1 MIFDRYRSTMLGLIT
16 GSGLYDI
23 PGLEKSR
30 TEEVPTPYGSVHLTL
45 GTWNGCPVAFIPRHG
60 ASHRIPPHRIN
71 YRANMRALDDA
82 GAGAVVATAVCGGIN
97 PRYGV
102 GEMVLIDQFIDM
114 THGRETTF
122 FDDEVRHTDMSD
134 PYDGDLRRLLMEV
147 ADTEGLEVVDGGTYV
162 CANGPRFET
171 AAEIRMY
178 AGFGGDLVG
187 MTGYPEVALARELD
201 LPYAAIG
208 VVSNPAAGLGDE
220 ELSLEDIW
228 GVLEDASTPLHLL
241 LGGAARRLADRW

>member
-1 MIFDRYRSTMLGLIT
+1 
-16 GSGLYDI
+16 
-23 PGLEKSR
+23 
-30 TEEVPTPYGSVHLTL
+30 
-45 GTWNGCPVAFIPRHG
+45 
-60 ASHRIPPHRIN
+60 
-71 YRANMRALDDA
+71 
-82 GAGAVVATAVCGGIN
+82 
-97 PRYGV
+97 
-102 GEMVLIDQFIDM
+102 
-114 THGRETTF
+114 
-122 FDDEVRHTDMSD
+122 
-134 PYDGDLRRLLMEV
+134 MEV

-162 CANGPRFET
+162 CTNGPRFET

-220 ELSLEDIW
+220 ELSLEDIR